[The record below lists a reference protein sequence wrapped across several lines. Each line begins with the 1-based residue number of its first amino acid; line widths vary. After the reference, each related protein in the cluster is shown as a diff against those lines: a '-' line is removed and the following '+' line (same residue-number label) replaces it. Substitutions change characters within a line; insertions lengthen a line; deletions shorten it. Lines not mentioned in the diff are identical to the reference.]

1 VIAAMQPG
9 DYFRDPAAFGAMTKS
24 PSPVKRVLLELR
36 KNTSFEGGV
45 SGVGKRL
52 VEDRINQSR
61 LGRYAAQANVGQT
74 GLDAGAEITNY
85 FRPLQDY
92 VGDGKNPAPVD
103 EFVAALKQAGQAV
116 MAARSVGGGGG
127 ADATQAQ
134 MAAAMASV
142 QAAAAGAPPQL
153 QGFVKAAA
161 GGGAAAQV
169 SAAKG
174 AVADA
179 YMQGV
184 LPACQEAA
192 KEHFPF
198 SGPPGRMPRQRTFC
212 GSLAWAARL
221 TSSSSSG

>member
-1 VIAAMQPG
+1 
-9 DYFRDPAAFGAMTKS
+9 
-24 PSPVKRVLLELR
+24 
-36 KNTSFEGGV
+36 
-45 SGVGKRL
+45 
-52 VEDRINQSR
+52 
-61 LGRYAAQANVGQT
+61 
-74 GLDAGAEITNY
+74 
-85 FRPLQDY
+85 

-179 YMQGV
+179 YMQGCFPPV
-184 LPACQEAA
+184 RRLPRSTSLFRDRRAGCLGSERSAGFR
-192 KEHFPF
+192 H
-198 SGPPGRMPRQRTFC
+198 GRR
-212 GSLAWAARL
+212 A
-221 TSSSSSG
+221 